1 MKLHYGLVLS
11 ILGSFQ
17 GTAYAGCENANVE
30 QLAKD
35 FFSSHRNFYYV
46 EPLEVKSLLTSEFYT
61 ILENEYNCKSE
72 GELCAIEADP
82 WLSAQ
87 DGAIA
92 EPISFSITKQ
102 AALNASVKMNYL
114 FVLSK
119 TQKENRAV
127 TFQYVKNSSGSCW
140 LLADFITPKEGSL
153 KKYIQTWQLQ
163 YGKAL

>member
-1 MKLHYGLVLS
+1 MKLHYRFA
-11 ILGSFQ
+11 ILILAFLQ
-17 GTAYAGCENANVE
+17 NTAYAGCENANVE
-30 QLAKD
+30 RLAKD
-35 FFSSHRNFYYV
+35 FFTSHRNFYYA
-46 EPLEVKSLLTSEFYT
+46 EPSEVKSLLTPEFYT
-61 ILENEYNCKSE
+61 TLENEYKCKSQ

-87 DGAIA
+87 DGTIA

-102 AALNASVKMNYL
+102 TALNASVKMNYL

-127 TFQYVKNSSGSCW
+127 TFQFLKISNGSCW
-140 LLADFITPKEGSL
+140 LLEDFITPKEGSL